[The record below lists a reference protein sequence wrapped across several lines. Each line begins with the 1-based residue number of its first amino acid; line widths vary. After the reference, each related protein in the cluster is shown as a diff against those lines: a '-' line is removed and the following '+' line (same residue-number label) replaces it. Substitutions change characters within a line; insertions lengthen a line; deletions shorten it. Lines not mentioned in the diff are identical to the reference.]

1 MNLYINPDN
10 QKLLWNIISHNQYIT
25 NFFYMLSPSNKEKW
39 FKHII
44 EKIYFDNQNKILNYE
59 SLKDLNKQ
67 TLSYMLQD
75 IKERNN
81 LKPSPTVE
89 QTNYNEINTPPI
101 VKESKSDVYQEQ
113 YDQRQ
118 QTYQDMVKREVPK
131 QIDFSTKVEDGVIQ
145 NMDDLIKKH
154 QEERQLD
161 IQNFQP
167 APLTNEISQKLN
179 IDNSTDINIDKE
191 TETIVQSPKESK
203 YQQKQVSWGGINIY
217 FDNDESLE
225 TFTMHQEEVS
235 IIHNQYSQLNNE
247 VTKLNDEIET
257 IKEQLSKILKNNE

>member
-10 QKLLWNIISHNQYIT
+10 QKLLWNIISQNQYIT
-25 NFFYMLSPSNKEKW
+25 NFFYMLSPSDKEKW

-59 SLKDLNKQ
+59 SLKELNKQ
-67 TLSYMLQD
+67 TLAYMLQD

-81 LKPSPTVE
+81 PKPTPNIE
-89 QTNYNEINTPPI
+89 QTNYNQINTPPI
-101 VKESKSDVYQEQ
+101 VKESKSDLYQQQ

-167 APLTNEISQKLN
+167 APLTNDNPLKLN
-179 IDNSTDINIDKE
+179 IDNSTDVSIEKE
-191 TETIVQSPKESK
+191 TETIVQSPKENKS
-203 YQQKQVSWGGINIY
+203 QQKQVSWGGINIY

-235 IIHNQYSQLNNE
+235 IIHNKYSQLNNE

-257 IKEQLSKILKNNE
+257 IKEQISKILKNNE